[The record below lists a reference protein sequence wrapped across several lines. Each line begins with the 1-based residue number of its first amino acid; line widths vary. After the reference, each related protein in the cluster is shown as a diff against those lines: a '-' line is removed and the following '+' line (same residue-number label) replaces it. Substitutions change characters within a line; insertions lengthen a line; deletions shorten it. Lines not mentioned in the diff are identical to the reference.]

1 MRKIDTAN
9 RVSNFSS
16 GGRIE
21 VVIVVMVGVEGNEEV
36 RDVLYA
42 LLDGVF
48 YSLTIH
54 L

>member
-9 RVSNFSS
+9 GVSNLSS
-16 GGRIE
+16 GGRVR
-21 VVIVVMVGVEGNEEV
+21 VVVVVMVEGNGGV
-36 RDVLYA
+36 RDILYA